1 MSRGKNAADAAPG
14 LPAAAAVISPGDPV
28 AVTMVRAHV
37 RGYWLITVAI
47 DKMQAAAI
55 VAGINTALGNTP
67 PQVEAMAAG
76 SMFGWDCPA
85 ADPRAYDVHGRIIHD
100 GPADK
105 PGPAEHDCRGW

>member
-1 MSRGKNAADAAPG
+1 MSRGNNAADAAPG

-47 DKMQAAAI
+47 DEMQAAAI

-76 SMFGWDCPA
+76 SMFGWHCPGA
-85 ADPRAYDVHGRIIHD
+85 NPANYDERGNL
-100 GPADK
+100 K
-105 PGPAEHDCRGW
+105 PGEEIIL